1 MSDFRRDGCSNFYET
16 MDHVNNGHE
25 SSLMNN
31 YSFPVKV
38 EVSFTMDQSST
49 LKEIK
54 QIENQLKISNG

>member
-1 MSDFRRDGCSNFYET
+1 

-31 YSFPVKV
+31 YSFLVKV